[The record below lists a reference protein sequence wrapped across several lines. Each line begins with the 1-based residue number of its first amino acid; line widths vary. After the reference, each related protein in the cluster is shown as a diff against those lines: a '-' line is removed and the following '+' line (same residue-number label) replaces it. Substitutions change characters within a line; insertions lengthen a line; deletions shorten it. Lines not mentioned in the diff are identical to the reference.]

1 MTFIKFIAAPLAA
14 AAVLATPVAVQ
25 AAGSAQDQAEAV
37 RKLDI
42 MLMVTSLRCRRTADN
57 FQADYQRF
65 SSNHLTALNAASRTL
80 QANLVK
86 KSGAAGAKRALDKIS
101 VGMANEYGNGH
112 PWLGCGE
119 LKQIARDLAADKNST
134 KLAAVADDLL
144 SSRPRGQWA
153 MAAKH

>member
-1 MTFIKFIAAPLAA
+1 MTFTKYAA
-14 AAVLATPVAVQ
+14 ASLVALAVLATPVPVQ
-25 AAGSAQDQAEAV
+25 ARSSDDAEAV

-65 SSNHLTALNAASRTL
+65 SSNNLTALNAASRQL
-80 QANLVK
+80 QADLLKHGNT
-86 KSGAAGAKRALDKIS
+86 GKRALDKIS

-119 LKQIARDLAADKNST
+119 LRQITRDLSSNKNAAQ
-134 KLAAVADDLL
+134 LAAAADDLL

-153 MAAKH
+153 MASQR

>member
-1 MTFIKFIAAPLAA
+1 MNFIKTAAASIAAF
-14 AAVLATPVAVQ
+14 AVLATPVTTAH
-25 AAGSAQDQAEAV
+25 AGASDQAEAI

-57 FQADYQRF
+57 FQPDYQRF

-80 QANLVK
+80 QADMVR
-86 KSGAAGAKRALDKIS
+86 KSGQAGAKRALDKIS

-119 LKQIARDLAADKNST
+119 LKRIAKNLATDKDST
-134 KLAAVADDLL
+134 KLAAAADDLL

-153 MAAKH
+153 MAGTR

>member
-1 MTFIKFIAAPLAA
+1 MNFIKSAA
-14 AAVLATPVAVQ
+14 ATFVALAVLATPVTVQ
-25 AAGSAQDQAEAV
+25 AGQLDQAEAV

-57 FQADYQRF
+57 FQPDYQRF
-65 SSNHLTALNAASRTL
+65 SSSHLTALNTASRTL

-86 KSGAAGAKRALDKIS
+86 KAGAQSAKRALDKIS

-119 LKQIARDLAADKNST
+119 LKQIAKNLATDKDST
-134 KLAAVADDLL
+134 KLAATADDLL
-144 SSRPRGQWA
+144 ANRPRGQWA
-153 MAAKH
+153 MLGTR

>member
-1 MTFIKFIAAPLAA
+1 MTFIKTAA
-14 AAVLATPVAVQ
+14 ASLVALAVLATPVSVQ
-25 AAGSAQDQAEAV
+25 AGAQDQAEAV

-57 FQADYQRF
+57 FQPDYQRF

-86 KSGAAGAKRALDKIS
+86 KAGATGAKRALDKIS

-119 LKQIARDLAADKNST
+119 LKQIARNLATDKDSA
-134 KLAAVADDLL
+134 KLAATADDLL
-144 SSRPRGQWA
+144 SSRPRGQFA
-153 MAAKH
+153 MLAKP

>member
-1 MTFIKFIAAPLAA
+1 MTFIKYAAASLAA
-14 AAVLATPVAVQ
+14 LAALATPVTVQ
-25 AAGSAQDQAEAV
+25 ASPQDDAENI

-65 SSNHLTALNAASRTL
+65 SSNHLTTLNAASRTL
-80 QANLVK
+80 QADLVK
-86 KSGAAGAKRALDKIS
+86 SGNTGKRALDKIS
-101 VGMANEYGNGH
+101 VSMANEYGNGH

-119 LKQIARDLAADKNST
+119 LKQITRELSSGKNPAQLATAADE
-134 KLAAVADDLL
+134 LL

-153 MAAKH
+153 MAATR

>member
-1 MTFIKFIAAPLAA
+1 MTFSKCAAASLAA
-14 AAVLATPVAVQ
+14 LAVLATPVSVQ
-25 AAGSAQDQAEAV
+25 AGASDDAEAV

-65 SSNHLTALNAASRTL
+65 SSNNLTALNAASRQL
-80 QANLVK
+80 QAGLLKQGNT
-86 KSGAAGAKRALDKIS
+86 GKRALDKIS

-119 LKQIARDLAADKNST
+119 LKQITRDLASNKNSAQ
-134 KLAAVADDLL
+134 LAAAADDLL
-144 SSRPRGQWA
+144 SGRPRGQWA
-153 MAAKH
+153 MAGKR

>member
-1 MTFIKFIAAPLAA
+1 MTFIKAAAASLAA
-14 AAVLATPVAVQ
+14 LAVLATPSTVQ
-25 AAGSAQDQAEAV
+25 AGATDQAEAI

-57 FQADYQRF
+57 FQPDYQRF
-65 SSNHLTALNAASRTL
+65 SSNHLAALNGASRTL
-80 QANLVK
+80 QANLVR

-119 LKQIARDLAADKNST
+119 LKQIARNLASDRDST
-134 KLAAVADDLL
+134 KLAATADDLL
-144 SSRPRGQWA
+144 SGRPRGQFSMLA
-153 MAAKH
+153 TR

>member
-1 MTFIKFIAAPLAA
+1 MTFIKTAA
-14 AAVLATPVAVQ
+14 ASFAAFAVLATPVSVQ
-25 AAGSAQDQAEAV
+25 AGATDQAEAV

-57 FQADYQRF
+57 FQPDYQRF

-80 QANLVK
+80 QADLVRK
-86 KSGAAGAKRALDKIS
+86 GGAAGAKRALDKIS

-119 LKQIARDLAADKNST
+119 LKRIAQNLASDKDST
-134 KLAAVADDLL
+134 KLAAAADDLL

-153 MAAKH
+153 MATAR

>member
-1 MTFIKFIAAPLAA
+1 MNFTKYTAALAA
-14 AAVLATPVAVQ
+14 LAVLATSMPVQ
-25 AAGSAQDQAEAV
+25 AGVAADAEAV

-65 SSNHLTALNAASRTL
+65 SSNNLSALNAASKQL
-80 QANLVK
+80 QADLLRR
-86 KSGAAGAKRALDKIS
+86 GDTGKRALDKMS
-101 VGMANEYGNGH
+101 VSMANEYGNGH

-119 LKQIARDLAADKNST
+119 LKQITRDLSSGRNPVQLASAAN
-134 KLAAVADDLL
+134 DLL

-153 MAAKH
+153 MARRP

>member
-1 MTFIKFIAAPLAA
+1 MTFIKSAA
-14 AAVLATPVAVQ
+14 ASLVAFAVLATPATVQ
-25 AAGSAQDQAEAV
+25 AGATDQAEAV

-57 FQADYQRF
+57 FQPDYQRF

-80 QANLVK
+80 QANLVR
-86 KSGAAGAKRALDKIS
+86 KSGAAGAKKALDKIS

-119 LKQIARDLAADKNST
+119 LKQIAKNLASDKDSA
-134 KLAAVADDLL
+134 KLAATADDLL
-144 SSRPRGQWA
+144 SSRPRGQFA
-153 MAAKH
+153 MLATR

>member
-1 MTFIKFIAAPLAA
+1 MTFIKSAA
-14 AAVLATPVAVQ
+14 ASLVAFAVLATPVTVR
-25 AAGSAQDQAEAV
+25 AGATDQAEAV

-57 FQADYQRF
+57 FQPDYQRF

-86 KSGAAGAKRALDKIS
+86 KAGAQGAKRALDKIS

-119 LKQIARDLAADKNST
+119 LKQIAKNLATDKDST
-134 KLAAVADDLL
+134 KLAATADDLL
-144 SSRPRGQWA
+144 SSRPRGQFA
-153 MAAKH
+153 MLAKR

>member
-1 MTFIKFIAAPLAA
+1 MNFIKSAA
-14 AAVLATPVAVQ
+14 ASIVALAVLATPVAVQ
-25 AAGSAQDQAEAV
+25 AGALDQAEAV

-57 FQADYQRF
+57 FQPDYQRF
-65 SSNHLTALNAASRTL
+65 SSSHLTALNAASRTL

-86 KSGAAGAKRALDKIS
+86 KGGAQGAKRALDKIS

-119 LKQIARDLAADKNST
+119 LKQIAKNLATDKDPA
-134 KLAAVADDLL
+134 KLAATADDLL
-144 SSRPRGQWA
+144 SNRPRGQWA
-153 MAAKH
+153 MSSTR